1 MVTAERL
8 ARSIVRHSLRPKEY
22 ESIIISTYPHTIDL
36 AEQVTLECQKL
47 GADPLT
53 VLDTDATF
61 YGGLKNFSEENL
73 KTCSSHC
80 TGLLEYVRSYVWLGG
95 PRDPAPMARTP
106 KEKFAAMFEGEQAHY
121 EKSLVKKPKNVFV
134 ALGSVT
140 RERARVYGFNYARWK
155 AMVESA
161 IAADY
166 ERLAAA
172 GAKAMALLSQEAD
185 VRVRA
190 DNGTDLRFRL
200 AGAARKPEVDDGMIS
215 DEDLAAEVT
224 DVSLPAGNVA
234 VAPVEESARG
244 TFVADVGI
252 PQVGRLIEGLSWTF
266 RDGRVVDFTAKRN
279 VVAAQTGWETATG
292 AKDMF
297 GSFTIGLNP
306 RAKPGYLQNAVAGG
320 AVTIGIGEN
329 RNYGGKNES
338 TYGFGSSLGAATVEI
353 GGKTVIDRGRW
364 AG

>member
-8 ARSIVRHSLRPKEY
+8 ARSVVRQSLRPKEY
-22 ESIIISTYPHTIDL
+22 ESVIVSTYPHTIDL
-36 AEQVTLECQKL
+36 AEQISLECQKL
-47 GADPLT
+47 GADPLM

-73 KTCSSHC
+73 KKCSSHC
-80 TGLLEYVRSYVWLGG
+80 TGLLDYVRSYVWLGG

-106 KEKFAAMFEGEQAHY
+106 KEKFAAMYEGEQAHY
-121 EKSLVKKPKNVFV
+121 EKALVKKPKNVVV
-134 ALGSVT
+134 ALGAVT
-140 RERARVYGFNYARWK
+140 RERAKVYGFNYAKWR

-161 IAADY
+161 IAVDY
-166 ERLAAA
+166 GRLSAA

-200 AGAARKPEVDDGMIS
+200 AGATRQPEVDDGMIS

-224 DVSLPAGNVA
+224 DVSLPAGNIA
-234 VAPVEESARG
+234 VAPVEESAQG

-279 VVAAQTGWETATG
+279 LVAAQTGWETATG

-306 RAKPGYLQNAVAGG
+306 KAKPGFLQNFVAGG
-320 AVTIGIGEN
+320 TVSIGIGEN
-329 RNYGGKNES
+329 RGNGGKNES
-338 TYGFGSSLGAATVEI
+338 TYGFGSSLGSATVEI
-353 GGKTVIDRGRW
+353 GGKAVIDRGRW
-364 AG
+364 VG